1 MSAQPSPL
9 GSFSL
14 LSLLLS
20 LWLSVPHSQSRL
32 TPPPR
37 TWLSP
42 LPVPQPPR
50 AASCWGSRAR
60 GLAPWCGCWGQQAM
74 GAHGQSQQYQRPELP
89 GARALPPGGLMTH
102 QACPGPHPPSGSKD
116 LLAWAPWRGS
126 QQVPLVP
133 LAGSSCHNAP
143 WPVWPC
149 PLPGPSQFPAPVPSP
164 VQSPWPLPLG
174 LSPRGISANCPAVV
188 GIQGSTVFHH
198 SCQPGPPGALG
209 GAHLPCPPF
218 PRAPWVLEHL
228 SLEGPWRAASR
239 SGGA

>member
-102 QACPGPHPPSGSKD
+102 QACAGPHPPSGSKD
-116 LLAWAPWRGS
+116 LLAWAPWRGVRQGPRS
-126 QQVPLVP
+126 HLLAMAVPV
-133 LAGSSCHNAP
+133 H
-143 WPVWPC
+143 
-149 PLPGPSQFPAPVPSP
+149 PSP
-164 VQSPWPLPLG
+164 CGPVLCLG
-174 LSPRGISANCPAVV
+174 LLRSLP
-188 GIQGSTVFHH
+188 Q
-198 SCQPGPPGALG
+198 CQPPSEPIAVTPGALSQRDICQ
-209 GAHLPCPPF
+209 LPCCGPCGWDPGLTLPIAVSLATPLLLPSF
-218 PRAPWVLEHL
+218 PQKSPEF
-228 SLEGPWRAASR
+228 SR
-239 SGGA
+239 VALGLLF